1 MNIDFIKKNLMAVC
15 ILTSALMLSIA
26 IMFSSLCNRYY
37 LIKDDSSFIVIN
49 RLTGSTY
56 IVSGKTALK
65 LTIRDIEKMFEQTLM
80 QNTK

>member
-1 MNIDFIKKNLMAVC
+1 MNINFIKKNFMAVC

-26 IMFSSLCNRYY
+26 IMISSLCNRFY
-37 LIKDDSSFIVIN
+37 LIKDSNSFMVIN

-65 LTIRDIEKMFEQTLM
+65 LTIRDIEKMFKETLID
-80 QNTK
+80 NTK